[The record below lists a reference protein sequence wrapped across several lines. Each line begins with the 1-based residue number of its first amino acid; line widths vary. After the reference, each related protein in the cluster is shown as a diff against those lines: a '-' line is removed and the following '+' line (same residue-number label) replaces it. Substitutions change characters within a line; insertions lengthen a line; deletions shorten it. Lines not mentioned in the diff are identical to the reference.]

1 MIEYIFVVLSLVAI
15 YCYVSSLKQK
25 KNPEKN
31 DFLNINL
38 MTLKI
43 CGWNILHVVF
53 YFILCVLLKVSSYK
67 GYLLVISIGFIWY
80 VAEIYLFI
88 NYNKN
93 YTEDETH
100 DDSYVYSSISHPRYD
115 DIIFN
120 IFGIMLY
127 ALYRNSLRR

>member
-1 MIEYIFVVLSLVAI
+1 
-15 YCYVSSLKQK
+15 
-25 KNPEKN
+25 
-31 DFLNINL
+31 

-53 YFILCVLLKVSSYK
+53 YFILCYLFNVRSYK
-67 GYLLVISIGFIWY
+67 GYLLIISIGFIWY
-80 VAEIYLFI
+80 VAEIYLFM
-88 NYNKN
+88 NYNKH
-93 YTEDETH
+93 YTDKEIH

-127 ALYRNSLRR
+127 ALYRNRS